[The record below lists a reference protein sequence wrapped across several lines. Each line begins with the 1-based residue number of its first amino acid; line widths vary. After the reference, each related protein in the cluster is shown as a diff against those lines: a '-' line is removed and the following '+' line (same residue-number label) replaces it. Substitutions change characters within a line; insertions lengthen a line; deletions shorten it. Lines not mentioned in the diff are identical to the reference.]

1 MKSIL
6 VVEDENPLAKVLQ
19 DKLVSSGFHVEIVFN
34 GEDALKKIHDKNFDL
49 ILLDIILP
57 KIDGFRV
64 LDKLK
69 EMKINIPV
77 IVLSNLGQREDLKKA
92 IDLGAVE
99 YFVKSDVTLSDIA
112 SYVEDFLKK

>member
-19 DKLVSSGFHVEIVFN
+19 DKLVSFGYDVQIVFN

-57 KIDGFRV
+57 KIDGLHV
-64 LDKLK
+64 LGKLK
-69 EMKINIPV
+69 EMKIDIPV
-77 IVLSNLGQREDLKKA
+77 FVLSNLGQKEDLKKA

-99 YFVKSDVTLSDIA
+99 YFVKSNVTLSDIA
-112 SYVEDFLKK
+112 DYIKNFLKK